1 METRIFKIR
10 SSDGS
15 GVVYGLKAA
24 HQDDSSQPIP
34 QVVITS
40 YASFR
45 QDVEEY
51 QKNQYEYLILDEAQ
65 VMKNAQTKIAQHL
78 RGFEGSACVCLS
90 GTPIE
95 NHVGELWSIFQ
106 IVLPGLFPAKKRIS
120 KLSPETI
127 ARFVKPFVMRRKKKM
142 KCSKIYR
149 T

>member
-1 METRIFKIR
+1 M
-10 SSDGS
+10 
-15 GVVYGLKAA
+15 
-24 HQDDSSQPIP
+24 
-34 QVVITS
+34 VITS

-78 RGFEGSACVCLS
+78 RGFEVPHVFALS

-106 IVLPGLFPAKKRIS
+106 IVLPGLFPAKKEFQ

-127 ARFVKPFVMRRKKKM
+127 ARFVKPFVLRRKKDEVLQELPDLIETTYHNELDESQKNDLFGSI
-142 KCSKIYR
+142 KTNSR
-149 T
+149 SGSNL